1 MTGSLRKFTHKDL
14 NAVVDAAQK
23 YSVGFDDLFY
33 RLHSYGTGSVNDA
46 YPPYNIVEESNIKWR
61 IEVALAGWSKDE
73 VEVTTE
79 SNVLLIK
86 SKTAKSKG
94 EEEYMHRGISSRS
107 FARGFN
113 LSDDVEIVGLRPGEK
128 LNEELPVFGAYV
140 SDAVLVPLDQNE
152 FDENFKKIFLSKLK
166 RI

>member
-86 SKTAKSKG
+86 SKTAKNKG

-113 LSDDVEIVGLRPGEK
+113 LSDDVEIGTVSFNNGLLVVELMKVIPDHQK
-128 LNEELPVFGAYV
+128 LKVYEI
-140 SDAVLVPLDQNE
+140 SDAGADSPSDTV
-152 FDENFKKIFLSKLK
+152 
-166 RI
+166 

>member
-46 YPPYNIVEESNIKWR
+46 YPPYNIVEESNIQWR

-113 LSDDVEIVGLRPGEK
+113 LSDDVEIGTVSFNNGLLVVELMKVIPDHQK
-128 LNEELPVFGAYV
+128 LKVYEI
-140 SDAVLVPLDQNE
+140 SDAGADSPSDTV
-152 FDENFKKIFLSKLK
+152 
-166 RI
+166 